1 MYYYILESASKKSE
15 SFQEKVKNLLGD
27 LGIAGETVMP
37 TPARS
42 IEELASLGIVKGY
55 STIVAVG
62 SEKLV
67 NKIATAIINKKENN
81 DVVLGVIPE
90 DFDSP
95 IARKIHVKD
104 LKDACETLK
113 FRKLET
119 TDACFI
125 EPNKYFLTEAV
136 IESPKPIESYVLTS
150 DVQAS
155 LTFNRMIIRPGLTL
169 NVEDSLTTENKK
181 SFLSFLFNKKKEN
194 DCQSSFFHAKS
205 FQIETLGQVVNVKAD
220 GEIIAKT
227 PIIIQNRPKVLKI
240 IVARDIIVSA
250 NENNKN

>member
-27 LGIAGETVMP
+27 LGIAGETVSP
-37 TPARS
+37 SPARS

-81 DVVLGVIPE
+81 DVVLGIIP
-90 DFDSP
+90 DDYTSP
-95 IARKIHVKD
+95 IAKKIHVKD

-113 FRKLET
+113 YRKLET

-136 IESPKPIESYVLTS
+136 IESAKPTEGYLLTADIQS
-150 DVQAS
+150 S
-155 LTFNRMIIRPGLTL
+155 MIFNRIVIKPGIEIR
-169 NVEDSLTTENKK
+169 VEDSLSNENKK
-181 SFLSFLFNKKKEN
+181 SVFSFLFGKKEVSEN
-194 DCQSSFFHAKS
+194 SSSFFHAKR
-205 FQIETLGQVVNVKAD
+205 FQIETPGQVVPILAD

-240 IVARDIIVSA
+240 IVARDILIPDG
-250 NENNKN
+250 NR

>member
-1 MYYYILESASKKSE
+1 MYYYILEPASKKSE
-15 SFQEKVKNLLGD
+15 SFQEKVKNFLGD

-81 DVVLGVIPE
+81 DVVLGVIPD
-90 DFDSP
+90 DFNSP
-95 IARKIHVKD
+95 IAKKIHVKD

-113 FRKLET
+113 YRKLET

-136 IESPKPIESYVLTS
+136 IEYPKPTESYILS
-150 DVQAS
+150 ADVQFSAV
-155 LTFNRMIIRPGLTL
+155 FNRITIRPGLTL
-169 NVEDSLTTENKK
+169 SIEDSLSREIKK
-181 SFLSFLFNKKKEN
+181 SFLSFLFAQKEEK
-194 DCQSSFFHAKS
+194 DVQSSFFHAKR
-205 FQIETLGQVVNVKAD
+205 FQIETPNQVVPIKAD

-240 IVARDIIVSA
+240 IVARDIITS
-250 NENNKN
+250 E